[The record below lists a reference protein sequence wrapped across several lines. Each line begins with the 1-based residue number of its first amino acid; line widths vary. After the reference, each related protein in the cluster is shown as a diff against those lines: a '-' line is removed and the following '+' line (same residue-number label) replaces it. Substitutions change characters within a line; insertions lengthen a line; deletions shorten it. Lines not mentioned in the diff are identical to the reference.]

1 MPGDTWETLFEVAL
15 DQHGFITGGDAERA
29 GVNRKY
35 LNDLKRRGVLEHTA
49 YGLYRFPQVPV
60 THYTPFM
67 EAVLWVGADAVL
79 SHDAV
84 LSLHG
89 LAHANPS
96 VIRVSTPRRVR
107 KSDPPAAI
115 KVIRR
120 TIPDEDLTRY
130 EGIPSTTVARAL
142 LDSRDLITRSRL
154 LEAAHQAR
162 AEGLIPRRMFGD
174 LLERLETADG

>member
-1 MPGDTWETLFEVAL
+1 MPGGTWEQLFEVAL
-15 DQHGFITGGDAERA
+15 DQYGFITGGDAERA

-60 THYTPFM
+60 TEYTPFM

-89 LAHANPS
+89 LANANPS

-115 KVIRR
+115 KVIHRAL
-120 TIPDEDLTRY
+120 PDEDLTRY

-142 LDSRDLITRSRL
+142 LDCRDLIMRSRL
-154 LEAAHQAR
+154 LEAAHQAK
-162 AEGLIPRRMFGD
+162 AAGLIPRRMFGG
-174 LLERLETADG
+174 LLEMLDAVDG